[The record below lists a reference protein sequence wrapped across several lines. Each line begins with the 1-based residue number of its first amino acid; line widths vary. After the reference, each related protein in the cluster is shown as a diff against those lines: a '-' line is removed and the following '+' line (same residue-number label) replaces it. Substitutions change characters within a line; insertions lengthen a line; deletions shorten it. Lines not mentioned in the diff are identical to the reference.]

1 MVKRLF
7 NIVAICLTA
16 MLFVG
21 CAKAKYQ
28 ESAERLNSKC
38 PVEFSES
45 CQLTKVEFKEDV
57 FIYTFIYDQD
67 LDIIN
72 ENIDLY
78 KKAFC
83 NLVKVKNKL
92 IDADDTDTFI
102 ELTISKHFV
111 IRQKSSGEECVI
123 KVSHD
128 NNDLDLTDDDLMELY
143 ILKVNSKCPFEV
155 EEGLV
160 TEKWFVEDNAVV
172 LLYKVDEEIHKLSDF
187 EENKDQIISTIID
200 PENFD
205 AGLKVF
211 VQNGKDIIFRYEGI
225 KTGETVDIVA
235 ENSLLP
241 KEAESEE
248 QQNQ

>member
-38 PVEFSES
+38 PVKYSES

-67 LDIIN
+67 LDIIK

-78 KKAFC
+78 KKFFHD
-83 NLVKVKNKL
+83 LVEDKNKL
-92 IDADDTDTFI
+92 INVDVTDAFI

-111 IRQKSSGEECVI
+111 IIQKSSGEECVI
-123 KVSHD
+123 KVSYND
-128 NNDLDLTDDDLMELY
+128 NDLGLTDDEFMELY
-143 ILKVNSKCPFEV
+143 ILTVNSKCPFEV
-155 EEGLV
+155 EDGQIA
-160 TEKWFVEDNAVV
+160 EKWFVEDNAVV
-172 LLYKVDEEIHKLSDF
+172 LLYKIDEEIHTLSDF
-187 EENKDQIISTIID
+187 EENKDQIISAIID

-205 AGLKVF
+205 AGLKAF
-211 VQNGKDIIFRYEGI
+211 ARNGKDIIFRYEGI

-241 KEAESEE
+241 KETESEE